1 MTATAIHL
9 DAVTPD
15 LHAMLRCAAE
25 VQGRSIEDFVMAA
38 AREVAQ
44 RVMGGQREV
53 IQLSPAASERLA
65 EALRAPAPPT
75 PAMKRAAARHA
86 KLLRVEE

>member
-1 MTATAIHL
+1 MIATAIHL
-9 DAVTPD
+9 DTVTPD
-15 LHAMLRCAAE
+15 LHAMLRHAAE
-25 VQGRSIEDFVMAA
+25 AQGRSIEDFVLAA

-44 RVMGGQREV
+44 RVMGQRGEV
-53 IQLSPAASERLA
+53 IQLSPAASARLA
-65 EALRAPAPPT
+65 EALRAPVPPT

>member
-44 RVMGGQREV
+44 RVMGGQHEV
-53 IQLSPAASERLA
+53 IQLSPAASERLV

-75 PAMKRAAARHA
+75 PAMRRAAARHA
-86 KLLRVEE
+86 KLLCVEE